1 MRTINK
7 FLSKIRIRLKDTS
20 KSSFSDYELLEYFN
34 DAIHFLSCELI
45 AQRDEGMLR
54 EKNFKKGEL
63 QCTEQEKLYFA
74 GEFPVY
80 INNGVINFHLNETE
94 NIKIT
99 YWAKYDELNLDSQIP
114 FPAYYDLY
122 IIQLTCI
129 YALSRDNGGVPADG
143 NIVERIRQNI
153 ITIRQGLQSATSQ
166 NTTKITS

>member
-20 KSSFSDYELLEYFN
+20 KSSFSDYELLEYLN

-45 AQRDEGMLR
+45 AQRDEGMLK
-54 EKNFKKGEL
+54 ETNLKKGDILPENFVD
-63 QCTEQEKLYFA
+63 FA

-99 YWAKYDELNLDSQIP
+99 YWAKYDELNLDSKIP

-129 YALSRDNGGVPADG
+129 YALSRDNGGVPAND

>member
-45 AQRDEGMLR
+45 AQRDEGMLK
-54 EKNFKKGEL
+54 ETTLKKGDALPENFVD
-63 QCTEQEKLYFA
+63 FA

-80 INNGVINFHLNETE
+80 INNGVINFHLNENE
-94 NIKIT
+94 NIKIA
-99 YWAKYDELNLDSQIP
+99 YWAKYDELSLDSKIP

-129 YALSRDNGGVPADG
+129 YALSRDNGGVPTDG

>member
-1 MRTINK
+1 MRTVNK

-20 KSSFSDYELLEYFN
+20 KASFSDYELLEYFN

-45 AQRDEGMLR
+45 AQRDEGMLKSLDI
-54 EKNFKKGEL
+54 KNGD
-63 QCTEQEKLYFA
+63 KLPDNFVDFA
-74 GEFPVY
+74 GQYPVC
-80 INNGVINFHLNETE
+80 INNGVASFYSNDYESLQ
-94 NIKIT
+94 IT
-99 YWAKYDELNLDSQIP
+99 YWAKYAELKLDENVT

-122 IIQLTCI
+122 VIQLTCI